1 MCEPDKRYNFILCQR
16 LLDLRII
23 SLHTYKL
30 PFVKGKKSTFIM
42 GCHGGTRHGSADL
55 RLKEG
60 LGLLTTKGA
69 VRGTGERPR
78 RVRQPR

>member
-1 MCEPDKRYNFILCQR
+1 
-16 LLDLRII
+16 
-23 SLHTYKL
+23 
-30 PFVKGKKSTFIM
+30 M

-55 RLKEG
+55 RLKED